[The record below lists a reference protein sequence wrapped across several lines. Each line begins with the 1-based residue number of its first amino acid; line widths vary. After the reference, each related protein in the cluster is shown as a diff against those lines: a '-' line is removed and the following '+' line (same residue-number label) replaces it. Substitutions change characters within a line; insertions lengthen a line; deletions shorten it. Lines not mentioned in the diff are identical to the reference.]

1 MHVRAERL
9 DELGHVGDVVV
20 EMKRA
25 RGDRHQPRVDPVGD
39 PDVVI
44 RQQRT
49 HGVAQQCR
57 VVARQRRDD
66 QHARIG
72 RPLQFRR
79 YQPLEMQQAAER
91 LVDLDFLDDRHL
103 DIADVCGLEPELRL
117 FILLA
122 DPVQQVVAGG
132 QAPRQRR
139 VGEGAVGTGKEFRS
153 RLRPH
158 REWVQET
165 ALQFMQVI
173 KHAWLR
179 SFAAVALRGFLRK
192 RQPIVS
198 QIGQTDSCARVRAR
212 QALCAGRW
220 RRTRRSAGAGS
231 RVSARA
237 DDACRARPST
247 RRRRADEP
255 SFE

>member
-1 MHVRAERL
+1 MHVRAERA
-9 DELGHVGDVVV
+9 DELGHIGDVVV
-20 EMKRA
+20 EMERA
-25 RGDRHQPRVDPVGD
+25 GGDRHQPRVDPVGD

-49 HGVAQQCR
+49 HGVAQQRR

-72 RPLQFRR
+72 RSLQFRR
-79 YQPLEMQQAAER
+79 YQPLEMQQPAER
-91 LVDLDFLDDRHL
+91 LVDLDFLDDRHV
-103 DIADVCGLEPELRL
+103 DIADVRGLEPELRL

-139 VGEGAVGTGKEFRS
+139 VGERAIGTGKEFRS

-158 REWVQET
+158 REWVQKT

-179 SFAAVALRGFLRK
+179 SSFRCTPWPNGFGAA
-192 RQPIVS
+192 S
-198 QIGQTDSCARVRAR
+198 IGASRNYARVQHTGKRFAR
-212 QALCAGRW
+212 IGADIVAAAPRD
-220 RRTRRSAGAGS
+220 RRT
-231 RVSARA
+231 SARA
-237 DDACRARPST
+237 GDACRARPSI
-247 RRRRADEP
+247 RPRRADEA
-255 SFE
+255 SFA